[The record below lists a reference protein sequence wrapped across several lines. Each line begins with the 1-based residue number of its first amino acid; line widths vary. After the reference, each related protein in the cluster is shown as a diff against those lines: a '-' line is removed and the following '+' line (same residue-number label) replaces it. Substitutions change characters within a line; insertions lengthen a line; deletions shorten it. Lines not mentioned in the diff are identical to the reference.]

1 MNGMSWLHV
10 IRNVTRVA
18 GMARTGRPKAELTVT
33 DQERETLQRWARRPK
48 SAQQLAL
55 RSKIVLACAEGKD
68 NKTVAA
74 ELAVHQVTVGKWRSR
89 FIAGRLEGLTDEDR
103 PGRPRTVT
111 DEKVEEVIVK
121 TLEQPPANNDSHWST
136 RSMAKAAGMSQ
147 TAVSRIW
154 RAFELKPHREQT
166 WKLSAD
172 PQFIEKI
179 RDVVGLYMNPP
190 EHALVLCA
198 DEKSQ
203 IQALNRTAP
212 CLPVLPTTPA
222 RRSHDYVRNGTTSL
236 FAALDMATGTV
247 ISSVHRRHRH
257 QEFLKF
263 LKKID
268 AEVPAGLEVHL
279 ICDNYGTHKTPEIKK
294 WLLRHPRFELHFTP
308 TSSSWLN
315 VVERWFAELTNR
327 KLRRSAHNSVNEL
340 EADIQAWIE
349 AWNEDPKP
357 FVWTKTADEILENLA
372 GFLQRINNSGH

>member
-1 MNGMSWLHV
+1 
-10 IRNVTRVA
+10 
-18 GMARTGRPKAELTVT
+18 MARTGRPKAELTVT
-33 DQERETLQRWARRPK
+33 DQERETLRRWARRPK

-55 RSKIVLACAEGKD
+55 RSKIVLACAAGKD

-74 ELAVHQVTVGKWRSR
+74 GLAVHQVTVGKWRSR
-89 FIAGRLEGLTDEDR
+89 FLAHRLEGLTDEDR
-103 PGRPRTVT
+103 PGRPRTIT
-111 DEKVEEVIVK
+111 DEKVEEVIVT
-121 TLEQPPANNDSHWST
+121 TLERPPANNDSHWST
-136 RSMAKAAGMSQ
+136 RSMAKATGMSQ

-172 PQFIEKI
+172 PHPQFIDKV

-236 FAALDMATGTV
+236 FAALDMATGKV

-257 QEFLKF
+257 QEFLSF

-268 AEVPAGLEVHL
+268 AQVPASLDVHL

-294 WLLRHPRFELHFTP
+294 WLIRHPRFELHFTP

-340 EADIQAWIE
+340 EADIQAWID

-372 GFLQRINNSGH
+372 RYLQRINDSEH

>member
-1 MNGMSWLHV
+1 
-10 IRNVTRVA
+10 
-18 GMARTGRPKAELTVT
+18 MAPA
-33 DQERETLQRWARRPK
+33 AK

-55 RSKIVLACAEGKD
+55 RSKIVLACAGGKD
-68 NKTVAA
+68 NKAVAA
-74 ELAVHQVTVGKWRSR
+74 GLGVRQVTVGKWRSR
-89 FIAGRLEGLTDEDR
+89 FIAHRLAGLTDEDR
-103 PGRPRTVT
+103 PGRPRTIS

-121 TLEQPPANNDSHWST
+121 ALEQPPPNRHSHWST
-136 RSMAKAAGMSQ
+136 RSMARVTGMSQ

-166 WKLSAD
+166 WKLSTD
-172 PQFIEKI
+172 PQFIDKV

-190 EHALVLCA
+190 EHALVLCV

-212 CLPVLPTTPA
+212 CLPVLPTAPA

-236 FAALDMATGTV
+236 FAALDLATGKV

-268 AEVPAGLEVHL
+268 AEVPACLDVHL

-294 WLLRHPRFELHFTP
+294 WLIRHPRFELHFTP
-308 TSSSWLN
+308 AVS
-315 VVERWFAELTNR
+315 FAHE
-327 KLRRSAHNSVNEL
+327 
-340 EADIQAWIE
+340 
-349 AWNEDPKP
+349 
-357 FVWTKTADEILENLA
+357 
-372 GFLQRINNSGH
+372 

>member
-1 MNGMSWLHV
+1 
-10 IRNVTRVA
+10 
-18 GMARTGRPKAELTVT
+18 
-33 DQERETLQRWARRPK
+33 
-48 SAQQLAL
+48 
-55 RSKIVLACAEGKD
+55 
-68 NKTVAA
+68 
-74 ELAVHQVTVGKWRSR
+74 
-89 FIAGRLEGLTDEDR
+89 
-103 PGRPRTVT
+103 
-111 DEKVEEVIVK
+111 
-121 TLEQPPANNDSHWST
+121 
-136 RSMAKAAGMSQ
+136 
-147 TAVSRIW
+147 
-154 RAFELKPHREQT
+154 
-166 WKLSAD
+166 
-172 PQFIEKI
+172 
-179 RDVVGLYMNPP
+179 MNPP

-279 ICDNYGTHKTPEIKK
+279 ICDNYGTHKTPEMKK

-349 AWNEDPKP
+349 AWNDDPKP

-372 GFLQRINNSGH
+372 RYLQRINNSGH